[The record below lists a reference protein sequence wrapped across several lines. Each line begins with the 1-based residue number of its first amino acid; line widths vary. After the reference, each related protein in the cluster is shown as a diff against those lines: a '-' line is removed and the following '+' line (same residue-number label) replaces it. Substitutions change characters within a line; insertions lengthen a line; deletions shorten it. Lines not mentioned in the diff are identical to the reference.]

1 MPLTTAELVR
11 RYDRPGPRY
20 TSYPTA
26 LELHEGLGAEAY
38 REHLARAARRE
49 GPLSLYVHLPF
60 CEERCLFCGCN
71 VVVTKRRGVAER
83 YLGFLFRE
91 IETVARLLGRGRKVT
106 QLHWGGGTPT
116 YLSPEQMRRLFGALR
131 DRFALDKDAE
141 IAIEVDPRVTT
152 PEHLETL
159 AALGFNRLSAGVQD
173 FCGEVQ
179 EAIGRHQTY
188 EQAAALAAKARQLGF
203 RSLNLDLVYGLP
215 RQTPAT
221 FRETLDRVTGLRPD
235 RLAIYSYAHVPWL
248 KGHQRK
254 IATEELPASE
264 TKAELLSSAVR
275 ALTGAG
281 YVPIGMDHF
290 ALPEDELALAAGDGT
305 LWRNFMGYTVR
316 RGSDMVGFGLSA
328 IGDLDG
334 TFFQNHRKLHAYEG
348 AAGATG
354 IATERGYEPTP
365 EDRLRRH
372 VITSLMC
379 NFRVERADVERRFG
393 VRFDEVFA
401 RELEQLRP
409 LEADGIIRVDPE
421 GITVAERLFVR
432 NVCMVFDAYLT
443 RHRER
448 PRWSRTV

>member
-26 LELHEGLGAEAY
+26 LELHEALGTDAY
-38 REHLARAARRE
+38 REALGQAGRRD

-60 CEERCLFCGCN
+60 CEERCLFCGCH
-71 VVVTKRRGVAER
+71 VVVTRHREVAER
-83 YLGFLFRE
+83 YLGFLEKE
-91 IETVARLLGRGRKVT
+91 IAAVAGLLGRGRRVT

-116 YLSPEQMRRLFGALR
+116 YLSPDQMRRLFRMLS
-131 DRFALDKDAE
+131 DRFAIDPDAE

-152 PEHLETL
+152 PEHLATL
-159 AALGFNRLSAGVQD
+159 KELGFNRLSAGVQD
-173 FCGEVQ
+173 FASDVQ

-188 EQAAALAAKARQLGF
+188 EQAATLVAKARELGF
-203 RSLNLDLVYGLP
+203 TSVNLDLVYGLP
-215 RQTPAT
+215 RQTKES
-221 FRETLDRVTGLRPD
+221 FEETLRTVTELRPD

-254 IATEELPASE
+254 IAVEDLPQAE
-264 TKAELLSSAVR
+264 TKAALLASAVR
-275 ALTGAG
+275 MLTVAG

-290 ALPEDELALAAGDGT
+290 ALPDDELARAAREGG

-316 RGSDMVGFGLSA
+316 RGNDLVGLGLSA

-334 TFFQNHRKLHAYEG
+334 TFFQNQRKLHAYER
-348 AAGATG
+348 AAEAGGLT
-354 IATERGYEPTP
+354 TERGYAPTP
-365 EDRLRRH
+365 DDRLRRH
-372 VITSLMC
+372 VITELMC
-379 NFRVERADVERRFG
+379 NFRLDRADVERRFG
-393 VRFDEVFA
+393 IRFDETFR
-401 RELEQLRP
+401 RELDELLP
-409 LEADGIIRVDPE
+409 LAEDGLVRIDAK

-432 NVCMVFDAYLT
+432 NVCMIFDAYLG
-443 RHRER
+443 RHRGR

>member
-38 REHLARAARRE
+38 REELKRAARRD
-49 GPLSLYVHLPF
+49 GALGLYVHLPF
-60 CEERCLFCGCN
+60 CAERCLFCGCN
-71 VVVTKRRGVAER
+71 VVVTKHREVAER

-91 IETVARLLGRGRKVT
+91 IDAVARLLGRGRRVT

-116 YLSPEQMRRLFGALR
+116 YLAPEQMRRLFGAVR
-131 DRFALDKDAE
+131 DRFAIDADAE
-141 IAIEVDPRVTT
+141 IAVEVDPRVTT
-152 PEHLETL
+152 REHLETL
-159 AALGFNRLSAGVQD
+159 AELGFNRLSAGVQD
-173 FCGEVQ
+173 FSADVQ
-179 EAIGRHQTY
+179 EAIGRRQTHR
-188 EQAAALAAKARQLGF
+188 QAAVLVAHARDLGF
-203 RSLNLDLVYGLP
+203 GSVNLDLVYGLP
-215 RQTPAT
+215 LQTPAS
-221 FRETLDRVTGLRPD
+221 FQETLDRVARLRPD
-235 RLAIYSYAHVPWL
+235 RLAIYSYAHVPWT

-254 IATEELPASE
+254 IDEAQLPKSE
-264 TKAELLSSAVR
+264 TKAELLASALR
-275 ALTGAG
+275 CLTDVG

-290 ALPEDELALAAGDGT
+290 ALPDDELARAANRGT

-316 RGSDMVGFGLSA
+316 RGSDLVGFGLSA

-334 TFFQNHRKLHAYEG
+334 TFFQNQRKLHAYEG
-348 AAGATG
+348 ASGATG
-354 IATERGYEPTP
+354 FATERGYAPTAD
-365 EDRLRRH
+365 DRLRRH

-379 NFRVERADVERRFG
+379 NFRVTRADVESRFG

-401 RELEQLRP
+401 RELDGLGP
-409 LEADGIIRVDPE
+409 LARDGLVRIGADGIDV
-421 GITVAERLFVR
+421 TERLFVR
-432 NVCMVFDAYLT
+432 NVCMVFDTCLT